1 MRIFKIFYL
10 GLILLPACSRS
21 YRKIHNDAIVVD
33 GHNDILTQLVDSAF
47 CFNRDL
53 TGKTQSDLDR
63 FIKAGI
69 DVQIFSVWCDGNM
82 ESPFAYANRQIDTL
96 YSWARHSPSR
106 MMIIKTPSDI
116 KTSITEH
123 KLGAMIGVEGG
134 HMIENSLDK
143 LDSLYHLGARYMTLT
158 WNNSTTWATSAIDET
173 SDSLPEEELG
183 LSELGKQVIKRMN
196 ELGMIVDIS
205 HVGEKTFRDAIE
217 TSVKPVIASH
227 SCVYNI
233 CPHPRNLK
241 DDQIRAIGKNGGVI
255 MVTFVPNYLDSICDN
270 RLKLFNAQ
278 HKVEQDSIL
287 RINPDEVALERYL
300 AYMYRQE
307 LENINNVPVNVV
319 VDHID
324 YIVKMIGIDHVGLG
338 SDFDGMGDVSTG
350 LEGHGVL
357 DYPLIT
363 KALLGR
369 GYSTAEIEK
378 ILGGNFIKVFTENNY

>member
-1 MRIFKIFYL
+1 
-10 GLILLPACSRS
+10 
-21 YRKIHNDAIVVD
+21 
-33 GHNDILTQLVDSAF
+33 
-47 CFNRDL
+47 
-53 TGKTQSDLDR
+53 
-63 FIKAGI
+63 
-69 DVQIFSVWCDGNM
+69 
-82 ESPFAYANRQIDTL
+82 
-96 YSWARHSPSR
+96 
-106 MMIIKTPSDI
+106 
-116 KTSITEH
+116 
-123 KLGAMIGVEGG
+123 
-134 HMIENSLDK
+134 MIENSLDK